1 MKLTI
6 NQLSELF
13 NKYGDA
19 IEIRYFDD
27 LDIKKGNSILSR
39 DLVLPGHL
47 KMLAENNIDTIEV
60 FYAPNLY
67 EYLSKVFPVNFRKP
81 SGRVTITEMDRLLEN
96 LKNANTQSKRKRYI
110 RMVGEVYGID
120 RNTGRHVNLLRHD
133 EPLDYKKWN
142 ELKRDIDRNQIF
154 LYRNSEVAIII
165 FVNLTLSTQKI
176 YIERFKINTDLI
188 SLIVSRSQE
197 PAHFI
202 SPDFIPTEDVVSV
215 TDPASLLEEYIRIN
229 ARLIIIG
236 EKLEE
241 TEKRALLRVRNYD
254 KFVRLLVVPV
264 LTHQSIDD
272 FFRQVKLVYNY
283 DRWL

>member
-1 MKLTI
+1 
-6 NQLSELF
+6 
-13 NKYGDA
+13 
-19 IEIRYFDD
+19 
-27 LDIKKGNSILSR
+27 
-39 DLVLPGHL
+39 
-47 KMLAENNIDTIEV
+47 
-60 FYAPNLY
+60 
-67 EYLSKVFPVNFRKP
+67 
-81 SGRVTITEMDRLLEN
+81 
-96 LKNANTQSKRKRYI
+96 
-110 RMVGEVYGID
+110 
-120 RNTGRHVNLLRHD
+120 
-133 EPLDYKKWN
+133 
-142 ELKRDIDRNQIF
+142 
-154 LYRNSEVAIII
+154 
-165 FVNLTLSTQKI
+165 LSTQKI